1 MAYEYRTKGARES
14 IAASSGVIRSKID
27 AAEELL
33 SESKR
38 VNREATEMLKQ
49 AEALKQKAKSMWY
62 KGHNEMMEQTGSL
75 PGNEDIMFTFAN
87 DMRKGKWGPSNYK
100 KAIEVYTQFVE
111 QNSEK
116 YADLSLFWLA
126 AMHLKGKYDDTQNK
140 EKIYRKENLSDVFT
154 ADAYAKKIELSNP
167 LLYNKY
173 LEKKRKYLYVY
184 TPSTCELMCL

>member
-1 MAYEYRTKGARES
+1 M
-14 IAASSGVIRSKID
+14 
-27 AAEELL
+27 
-33 SESKR
+33 
-38 VNREATEMLKQ
+38 
-49 AEALKQKAKSMWY
+49 
-62 KGHNEMMEQTGSL
+62 
-75 PGNEDIMFTFAN
+75 
-87 DMRKGKWGPSNYK
+87 
-100 KAIEVYTQFVE
+100 YTQFVE

-116 YADLSLFWLA
+116 YTDLSLFWLA